1 MHQEFMA
8 FVTDAGSYDAV
19 RDAAQA
25 RGYPSAVVQ
34 QGGME
39 LLGDM
44 LEKYAP
50 PKVLLLDLDGQGDVL
65 VAAQRAVSLCGPDT
79 KLILAAS
86 KNDVSLYRQFLQMG
100 VADYL
105 VKPLFKDVVQQ
116 AIHNAA
122 RSSAAPEAGSASEAR
137 TGKIIP
143 VIGVRGG
150 VGATLVASNLAWIM
164 AHKLELYANLMDLDV
179 HFGAAALALDQ
190 EPGRG
195 LRAALENPER
205 LDGLLIASSMT
216 QESEKLSLL
225 CTEEDIGAPM
235 GMDGETVLSLIRPVS
250 KDFDA
255 IVLDMPRAILHE
267 QKRLIAEAHAVVLV
281 ADMSLVS
288 LRDARR
294 IRAFLKNLRPD
305 LLPIVVVNHAGE
317 SSASMIDQPTFE
329 KNLEAPCDFV
339 LAEDIKLVRQASAAG
354 KALAEIAPE
363 SAISKTLLALARLV
377 AGLPAEHTKAA
388 QGGSSLKNLLG
399 GLVSKAAPKASPA
412 KEQAVMHPSLN
423 PALNPKPSA
432 T

>member
-8 FVTDAGSYDAV
+8 FVSDAGSYDAV
-19 RDAAQA
+19 RDAALA

-34 QGGME
+34 QGGLE

-50 PKVLLLDLDGQGDVL
+50 PKILLLDLDGQGDVL
-65 VAAQRAVSLCGPDT
+65 TAAQRVISLCGPDT

-122 RSSAAPEAGSASEAR
+122 QSGTSSDAGANAQTR

-150 VGATLVASNLAWIM
+150 VGATLVAANLAWLM
-164 AHKLELYANLMDLDV
+164 AHKLELYTNLMDLDV
-179 HFGAAALALDQ
+179 HYGAAALALDQ
-190 EPGRG
+190 EPGSG

-225 CTEEDIGAPM
+225 CTEEDIGTPLS
-235 GMDGETVLSLIRPVS
+235 MDGETVLSLIRPVA
-250 KDFDA
+250 KDFDV
-255 IVLDMPRAILHE
+255 IVLDMPRALLHE
-267 QKRLIAEAHAVVLV
+267 QKRLIADAYAVVLV
-281 ADMSLVS
+281 CDLSLVA

-305 LLPIVVVNHAGE
+305 LLPIVVINHEGE
-317 SSASMIDQPTFE
+317 SSASMIDQATFE
-329 KNLEAPCDFV
+329 KNLEASIDFV
-339 LAEDIKLVRQASAAG
+339 LPVDAKLVRQSNAAG

-363 SAISKTLLALARLV
+363 SMISKTLLALARLV
-377 AGLPAEHTKAA
+377 AGLPAEKAKA
-388 QGGSSLKNLLG
+388 EQGGATLKSLLG
-399 GLVSKAAPKASPA
+399 GIVAKATPKAQPPL
-412 KEQAVMHPSLN
+412 Q
-423 PALNPKPSA
+423 PKPSA